1 MTKPA
6 PQLEFDAI
14 LRNTHHRIRAY
25 IAGMGM
31 AAHEVDDIAQDV
43 YLEFYRHFDQMPAD
57 VAPQRW
63 LKGIARNVCLNHIRR
78 STRRGRLAREALAEI
93 LAETETDT
101 HRHAT
106 EGTLALALEECR
118 RQLPEESRKLLE
130 LRYQQDLS
138 STAIAAALGKTAEA
152 VRVMLFRLR
161 TSLKACVL
169 RQMAGKA

>member
-1 MTKPA
+1 MSKPA
-6 PQLEFDAI
+6 PRLEFDAI

-25 IAGMGM
+25 IAGMGV
-31 AAHEVDDIAQDV
+31 ASHEVDDIAQDV
-43 YLEFYRHFDQMPAD
+43 YLELYRHLDQMPED

-78 STRRGRLAREALAEI
+78 SSRRGRLQREALAEI

-152 VRVMLFRLR
+152 IRVMLFRIR
-161 TSLKACVL
+161 ASLKACVA
-169 RQMAGKA
+169 RQIAGKA